1 MTGTSPAAWSA
12 AERPHVLVVTDDADL
27 GSFLGEGLLYA
38 GFWTSVVAS
47 GIQTLEVFRL
57 RTFDL
62 VLIDAALGGLSG
74 LEVIRRLRGQAARL
88 GSGGAGK
95 DTPRTD
101 VPILLV
107 VAEASEANPTAARE
121 AGADD
126 VLVAPLDLEEL
137 APRLHAVVRDWR
149 AAHPDR
155 PPADAAAQ
163 GRIPD
168 A

>member
-1 MTGTSPAAWSA
+1 MMPDSSPAAQSA
-12 AERPHVLVVTDDADL
+12 TERPHVLVVTDDADL
-27 GSFLGEGLLYA
+27 GSFLGEGLLFA

-62 VLIDAALGGLSG
+62 VLIDAALGGLSAR
-74 LEVIRRLRGQAARL
+74 EVIRRLREQAARVR
-88 GSGGAGK
+88 SGGAGK
-95 DTPRTD
+95 DASRTD

-107 VAEASEANPTAARE
+107 VADASEVNPAEARA

-137 APRLHAVVRDWR
+137 APRLHAIVRDWR

-155 PPADAAAQ
+155 PMADAAA
-163 GRIPD
+163 READ
-168 A
+168 D